1 MVWVLSLSRTDIITR
16 TLSPWLTL
24 RAFGVWLGVVGFEAP

>member
-16 TLSPWLTL
+16 TLSPWVQLQ
-24 RAFGVWLGVVGFEAP
+24 AFGVWLGVVAFEGP